1 MLLPG
6 LLPVVVVEGDVAV
19 LGCSQGADFGCG
31 ACCLTAVLACCLT
44 AGVAWDCWGFGCRF
58 GACCVDLDFVTLFC
72 RDAQRFDGVDFAA
85 ALRAR
90 ARRRNSRAR

>member
-6 LLPVVVVEGDVAV
+6 LLPVVVGEGDVAV

-31 ACCLTAVLACCLT
+31 ACCLTA
-44 AGVAWDCWGFGCRF
+44 GVAWDYWGFGCRF

-85 ALRAR
+85 ALRVR